1 MSEAVVSSGDSA
13 EVLEAAEH
21 ALDGIA
27 LPIEDGRKAV
37 LPTTVGFRWNVW
49 RGALAFDLS
58 TDSIAVIVF
67 VAMKDV
73 GFRHELQ
80 QGVGRRA
87 IGHLATG
94 QEEGDR
100 AALTV
105 AQGVD
110 LGGASA
116 SGATYG
122 LTEFPPLPPEAQRW
136 ALTAEESISSS
147 AGGPP
152 AEASA

>member
-1 MSEAVVSSGDSA
+1 MSESVVSGGDSA
-13 EVLEAAEH
+13 EVFEAPKH

-27 LPIEDGRKAV
+27 LPVEDGQETV
-37 LPTTVGFRWNVW
+37 LPTPVGFGRNV
-49 RGALAFDLS
+49 RCGAFAFDLS
-58 TDSIAVIVF
+58 TDGIAVIAF

-80 QGVGRRA
+80 QGIGRRA
-87 IGHLATG
+87 IGHLASG

-105 AQGVD
+105 GQGVD
-110 LGGASA
+110 LGGAPA
-116 SGATYG
+116 SGAPYG

-152 AEASA
+152 AEARM

>member
-1 MSEAVVSSGDSA
+1 MSEAVVSGGDSA

-27 LPIEDGRKAV
+27 LAVEDGRKAV
-37 LPTTVGFRWNVW
+37 FPTPVGFGRNV
-49 RGALAFDLS
+49 RCGAFAFDLS
-58 TDSIAVIVF
+58 TDGIAVIAF

>member
-1 MSEAVVSSGDSA
+1 MSEAVVSGGDSA

-27 LPIEDGRKAV
+27 LPVEDGRKAV
-37 LPTTVGFRWNVW
+37 LPTPIGFGRNV
-49 RGALAFDLS
+49 RGGAFAFDLS
-58 TDSIAVIVF
+58 TDGIAVIAF
-67 VAMKDV
+67 VAMQDV

-80 QGVGRRA
+80 KGVGRRA
-87 IGHLATG
+87 IGHLAAG

-100 AALTV
+100 AASTV
-105 AQGVD
+105 GQGVD
-110 LGGASA
+110 LGGAPP
-116 SGATYG
+116 SGAAYG
-122 LTEFPPLPPEAQRW
+122 LTEFPPFPPEAQRW
-136 ALTAEESISSS
+136 ALTADESISNS

>member
-1 MSEAVVSSGDSA
+1 MSEAVVSGGDSA

-21 ALDGIA
+21 ALDGVA
-27 LPIEDGRKAV
+27 LPVEDGRKAI
-37 LPTTVGFRWNVW
+37 LPTPVGFGGNVR
-49 RGALAFDLS
+49 RGTLALDLS
-58 TDSIAVIVF
+58 TDGIAVIAF
-67 VAMKDV
+67 VAMQDV

-80 QGVGRRA
+80 QGIGRRA

-100 AALTV
+100 AASTV
-105 AQGVD
+105 GQGVD
-110 LGGASA
+110 LGGAPA
-116 SGATYG
+116 SGAAYG

-136 ALTAEESISSS
+136 ALTADESISSS